1 VEHVAVVGASLAGLR
16 AVETLRTAGHRGG
29 ITLVG
34 AEPHPPYDRPPL
46 SKQLLAGEWE
56 PERITLRSPDS
67 VDELGVEWRLGV
79 RATDLDTEARAVSL
93 SDGTVVRYDGLIL
106 ATGTSP
112 RRLPGQPD
120 HPAVVVLR
128 TLDDSLALRR
138 QLLNGPLRVVVVGAG
153 FIGLEIAATA
163 RQLGHRV
170 TVLEAAP
177 APLLRGLGTE
187 MGTVIGDI
195 HGDHGVDVRC
205 GIAIA
210 AIAPDGVT
218 LAGGEHVPADV
229 VVVGI
234 GVSPATEWLGGSGL
248 TLRDGIVCD
257 STLNTGVPAVYA
269 AGDVARWHHVG
280 FDAELRVE
288 HWTNAAEQ
296 GALAAEN
303 LVAEWRGG
311 SRRSYAAV
319 PFFWSDQYD
328 LRIQF
333 LGRPDGYDEVRVLA
347 GSLGDAQFIA
357 AYRRADD
364 LVGVLGVNSTRAL
377 MPFRRLLLAG
387 ASWDDAVASAAA
399 RGA

>member
-1 VEHVAVVGASLAGLR
+1 
-16 AVETLRTAGHRGG
+16 
-29 ITLVG
+29 
-34 AEPHPPYDRPPL
+34 
-46 SKQLLAGEWE
+46 
-56 PERITLRSPDS
+56 
-67 VDELGVEWRLGV
+67 
-79 RATDLDTEARAVSL
+79 
-93 SDGTVVRYDGLIL
+93 
-106 ATGTSP
+106 
-112 RRLPGQPD
+112 
-120 HPAVVVLR
+120 
-128 TLDDSLALRR
+128 
-138 QLLNGPLRVVVVGAG
+138 
-153 FIGLEIAATA
+153 
-163 RQLGHRV
+163 
-170 TVLEAAP
+170 
-177 APLLRGLGTE
+177 
-187 MGTVIGDI
+187 
-195 HGDHGVDVRC
+195 
-205 GIAIA
+205 
-210 AIAPDGVT
+210 VT

-234 GVSPATEWLGGSGL
+234 GVSPATEWLEGSGL

-303 LVAEWRGG
+303 LVAELRDG
-311 SRRSYAAV
+311 SRRPYAAV

-333 LGRPDGYDEVRVLA
+333 LGRSDGYDEVHVLA

-357 AYRRADD
+357 AYRRAAD